1 MPTHNSEV
9 STILGRWY
17 FRVVFCSN
25 NSTACWRTTASTQT
39 MRDQFTA
46 ILCLSKHHTARFFH
60 SLLLNPFPALMLFTC
75 ASQAIV
81 FVNVTTEGSRNRT
94 QYFAVCEVEVVIHLH
109 SERLLPQTTEV
120 DDTVFTSSMLY
131 IVHSEYPLTSNIC
144 L

>member
-1 MPTHNSEV
+1 
-9 STILGRWY
+9 
-17 FRVVFCSN
+17 
-25 NSTACWRTTASTQT
+25 
-39 MRDQFTA
+39 
-46 ILCLSKHHTARFFH
+46 
-60 SLLLNPFPALMLFTC
+60 MLFTC

-109 SERLLPQTTEV
+109 SERFLPQTTEV

-131 IVHSEYPLTSNIC
+131 IVDSEYPLTSNIC